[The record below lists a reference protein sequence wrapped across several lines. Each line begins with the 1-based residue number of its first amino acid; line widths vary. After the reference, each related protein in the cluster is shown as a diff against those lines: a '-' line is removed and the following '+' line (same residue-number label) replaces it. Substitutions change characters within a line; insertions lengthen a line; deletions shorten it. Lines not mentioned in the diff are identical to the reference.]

1 MVAMQNPMLQM
12 VALMRSGQ
20 RPVSILNALDQD
32 DGIVRQL
39 RFRIDSAS
47 PDQLKGI
54 ARSLCVCRGT
64 SLEDVARQLG
74 ITIPSER

>member
-20 RPVSILNALDQD
+20 MPRSILNALDPTD
-32 DGIVRQL
+32 DIVRQL
-39 RFRIDSAS
+39 HSLIEGAS

-54 ARSLCVCRGT
+54 AQSLCVGRGT
-64 SLEDVARQLG
+64 SVEDVARQLG
-74 ITIPSER
+74 ITIPSKR